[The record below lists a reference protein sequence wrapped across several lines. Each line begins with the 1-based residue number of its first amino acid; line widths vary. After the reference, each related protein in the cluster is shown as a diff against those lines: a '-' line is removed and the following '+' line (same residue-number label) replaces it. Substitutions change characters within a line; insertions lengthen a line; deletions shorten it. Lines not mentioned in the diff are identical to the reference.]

1 MIEGSLI
8 ARPLTEA
15 EVQLV
20 SARYFPGNALTKF
33 TVLAGGMFNNTV
45 RLDFSDRTPVVLRAG
60 PVKRELLIPF
70 ELHLMEAEA
79 EVDRLCEEAGIPCS
93 HLLAVDSSK
102 TLLDRDFML
111 VDCLDAVPLSDP
123 SVPPEAKPA
132 LYRETG
138 RHMAK
143 LHQIK
148 GPSFGR
154 VWDVSTGHGF
164 QSWFDAL
171 MKELS
176 DVSGLLLKYEL
187 MEQSLISGIRDLFT
201 ENAPLFESVQ
211 SPALVHADLWEGN
224 VLAQRKNG
232 AWEIAAIIDGD
243 RAYFG
248 DLDYDFA
255 NPWMINEHFLEGY
268 GPAPADTPDRQ
279 KKNKLYRL
287 LWDMTDAYVWEIEY
301 HNHENFLHKKEE
313 VEAGFREISL
323 LAKESQ

>member
-20 SARYFPGNALTKF
+20 SARYFPGNTLQKF

-93 HLLAVDSSK
+93 HLLAVDASK
-102 TLLDRDFML
+102 TLLDRDLML

-154 VWDVSTGHGF
+154 VWDVSTGQGF

-176 DVSGLLLKYEL
+176 DILNLHLQYGLTEK
-187 MEQSLISGIRDLFT
+187 GRVDAIRELFT
-201 ENAPLFESVQ
+201 KNASLFETVRE
-211 SPALVHADLWEGN
+211 PVLVHADLWEGN
-224 VLAQRKNG
+224 VLARQKNG
-232 AWEIAAIIDGD
+232 VWEIAAIIDGD

-301 HNHENFLHKKEE
+301 HNHENFLHKQAD
-313 VEAGFREISL
+313 VETGFRELSL
-323 LAKESQ
+323 LSKESQ